1 MSSRFSLVNTLV
13 KNKFKAVAFSKS
25 VHALVPSQDYRLGIE
40 GFTLVFDCPYI
51 FNRPSA
57 CTQ

>member
-1 MSSRFSLVNTLV
+1 MNTLV